1 MQKLVHRHAVWL
13 SPYGLPDSQPLRHL
27 TDHQP
32 SSAHSNLLQP
42 TNRVLVLSWMF
53 YHCEPD
59 CVDLCSVDPETSLFS
74 LLVIRRFLYLNLVEG
89 IQISSQPY
97 SGAALVFHSH
107 DSRRC
112 TGYANRYSRP
122 AQPSPAQPSQRI
134 RLWPIAH
141 LTLAAA
147 MSTPRP
153 TGKLAVIKQPA
164 ATLYPP
170 MHGSPPYAPSV
181 LL

>member
-1 MQKLVHRHAVWL
+1 MWP
-13 SPYGLPDSQPLRHL
+13 SPYGLPDYQPLRHL

-32 SSAHSNLLQP
+32 SSPHSNLLQP
-42 TNRVLVLSWMF
+42 TNRVPVLSWMF

-89 IQISSQPY
+89 IQISSPTM
-97 SGAALVFHSH
+97 L
-107 DSRRC
+107 RRC
-112 TGYANRYSRP
+112 FRIALTCLTQVHRPRKSLLAPSP

-141 LTLAAA
+141 LTLAAI
-147 MSTPRP
+147 MSIPRP

-164 ATLYPP
+164 ATLYPLDARL
-170 MHGSPPYAPSV
+170 SS
-181 LL
+181 L